1 MADLQL
7 SGVSKSYGTRKV
19 LDGLDLTIKSG
30 ECFTLLGPSG
40 CGKTVILRL
49 IAGFETPDAGTVSI
63 GDRVV
68 ADARHALPPEERHIG
83 VVFQDYAVWPHKTVH
98 ENISYPLEI
107 ANTPKE
113 KIAENVKKAIDQV
126 GLKGLANRYP
136 YQLSGGQQQRVAL
149 ARALVTAPAVMLL
162 DEPLT
167 NLDANLRE
175 EMRFEI
181 KELQRKTGT
190 TIFYVT
196 HDQEVALAIS
206 DRMAIMDEE
215 GKIRQ
220 TGTPDQ
226 VYEQPVNEFVHQF
239 LGIPN
244 YIPFEIRDGSAFIS
258 AGASGDASGNAS
270 GDASGSASSSATGGA
285 FGAVEVRIPE
295 APPAAFLDKAGKA
308 ACRPMDILLEKSPEA
323 ADSLPAKVLRLS
335 LLGPIIDY
343 LVEVGGIQL
352 RAQMQTEEATAR
364 DMIIAEGGS
373 CGLRFTNLRWFGL
386 DGEAVR

>member
-19 LDGLDLTIKSG
+19 LDNLELTIKSG

-63 GDRVV
+63 AGRVV
-68 ADARHALPPEERHIG
+68 ADEKHALPPEERHIG

-98 ENISYPLEI
+98 ENIAYPLEI
-107 ANTPKE
+107 AKASKE
-113 KIAENVKKAIDQV
+113 KVAEDVKKAIDQV

-149 ARALVTAPAVMLL
+149 ARALVTSPAVMLL

-206 DRMAIMDEE
+206 DRMAIMDEN

-220 TGTPDQ
+220 TGTPDE
-226 VYEQPVNEFVHQF
+226 VYERPADEFVHKF

-244 YIPFEIRDGSAFIS
+244 YIPFAIRDGEAFMPD
-258 AGASGDASGNAS
+258 GA
-270 GDASGSASSSATGGA
+270 
-285 FGAVEVRIPE
+285 RIAE
-295 APPAAFLDKAGKA
+295 APPAAFRDESGKAG
-308 ACRPMDILLEKSPEA
+308 CRPMDILLEKD
-323 ADSLPAKVLRLS
+323 ADAPGAIPGKILRLS
-335 LLGPIIDY
+335 LLGPIVDY
-343 LVEVGGIQL
+343 LIEAGGVQF
-352 RAQMQTEEATAR
+352 RAQMQTEEAAAR
-364 DMIIAEGGS
+364 GMIIEEGRS
-373 CGLRFTNLRWFGL
+373 CGLRLTNLRWFARN
-386 DGEAVR
+386 GEAVR

>member
-19 LDGLDLTIKSG
+19 LDSLDLTIKSG

-63 GDRVV
+63 GGTVV
-68 ADARHALPPEERHIG
+68 ADAKHALPPEERRIG
-83 VVFQDYAVWPHKTVH
+83 VVFQDYAVWPHKTVF
-98 ENISYPLEI
+98 ENIAYPLEI
-107 ANTPKE
+107 AKASKE
-113 KIAENVKKAIDQV
+113 KISENVKKAIDQV

-149 ARALVTAPAVMLL
+149 ARALVTTPTVILL

-206 DRMAIMDEE
+206 DRLAVMDES
-215 GKIRQ
+215 GRIRQ
-220 TGTPDQ
+220 TGTPDE
-226 VYEQPVNEFVHQF
+226 VYEHPVDEFVHQF

-244 YIPFEIRDGSAFIS
+244 YIPFEIRDGAAHIS
-258 AGASGDASGNAS
+258 AGQN
-270 GDASGSASSSATGGA
+270 GA
-285 FGAVEVRIPE
+285 ADLRIPD
-295 APPAAFLDKAGKA
+295 APPAAFRGSSGKA
-308 ACRPMDILLEKSPEA
+308 ACRPMDIQMERDRGTA
-323 ADSLPAKVLRLS
+323 GVLPAKVLRLS
-335 LLGPIIDY
+335 LLGPIVDY
-343 LVEVGGIQL
+343 LLEVGRIQL
-352 RAQMQTEEATAR
+352 RAQMQTEEALAR
-364 DMIIAEGGS
+364 GMIIEEGCE
-373 CGLRFTNLRWFGL
+373 CGIRFTDLRWF
-386 DGEAVR
+386 DAKGEAMR

>member
-1 MADLQL
+1 MADLRL
-7 SGVSKSYGTRKV
+7 SGVSKAYGARKV
-19 LDGLDLTIKSG
+19 LDGLDLSIQSG

-49 IAGFETPDAGTVSI
+49 IAGFESPDSGTVSI
-63 GDRVV
+63 GDTVV

-98 ENISYPLEI
+98 ENIAYPLEI
-107 ANTPKE
+107 AKAPKE
-113 KIAENVKKAIDQV
+113 KISSDVRKAIEQV

-149 ARALVTAPAVMLL
+149 ARALVTNPAVMLL

-206 DRMAIMDEE
+206 DRIAIMDST
-215 GKIRQ
+215 GRIRQ
-220 TGTPDQ
+220 IGQPDE
-226 VYEQPVNEFVHQF
+226 VYERPVDDFVHQF

-244 YIPFEIRDGSAFIS
+244 YIPFEIEAGSALIRS
-258 AGASGDASGNAS
+258 EAATDAGQAPLRLPLSPPESFKGTSG
-270 GDASGSASSSATGGA
+270 
-285 FGAVEVRIPE
+285 R
-295 APPAAFLDKAGKA
+295 AG
-308 ACRPMDILLEKSPEA
+308 CRPMDIILDRNPTIEGG
-323 ADSLPAKVLRLS
+323 LPATVLRLS
-335 LLGPIIDY
+335 LLGPIVDF
-343 LVEVGGIQL
+343 LLETGGVQL
-352 RAQMQTEEATAR
+352 RAQIQTEEALAK
-364 DMIIAEGGS
+364 DLLIEEGS
-373 CGLRFTNLRWFGL
+373 KCGIRFSSLRWFEKT
-386 DGEAVR
+386 GEAAR

>member
-7 SGVSKSYGTRKV
+7 SGVSKSYGDHKV
-19 LDGLDLTIKSG
+19 LDGLDLTIQSG

-49 IAGFETPDAGTVSI
+49 IAGFETPDEGTVSI
-63 GDRVV
+63 GNKVV
-68 ADARHALPPEERHIG
+68 ADAKHALPPEERHIG

-107 ANTPKE
+107 AKASKE
-113 KIAENVKKAIDQV
+113 TISKDVKNAIDQV

-149 ARALVTAPAVMLL
+149 ARALVTSPAVMLL

-206 DRMAIMDEE
+206 DRLAIMDSN
-215 GKIRQ
+215 GRIRQ
-220 TGTPDQ
+220 TGTPDD
-226 VYEQPVNEFVHQF
+226 VYENPVDEFVHQF

-244 YIPFEIRDGSAFIS
+244 YIPVHVKGRVATIQGLHIPYAAP
-258 AGASGDASGNAS
+258 AG
-270 GDASGSASSSATGGA
+270 
-285 FGAVEVRIPE
+285 
-295 APPAAFLDKAGKA
+295 FLDGEGKV
-308 ACRPMDILLEKSPEA
+308 ACRPMDIILEKNCEG
-323 ADSLPAKVLRLS
+323 DGLLPATVLRLS
-335 LLGPIIDY
+335 LLGPIVDY
-343 LVEVGGIQL
+343 LLDVQGIQL
-352 RAQMQTEEATAR
+352 RSQIQTEEALAR
-364 DMIIAEGGS
+364 DMIIEKGGR
-373 CGLRFTNLRWFGL
+373 CGIRFASLTWFGKN
-386 DGEAVR
+386 GEAVR

>member
-7 SGVSKSYGTRKV
+7 SAVSKSYGSHRVLEKIELKV
-19 LDGLDLTIKSG
+19 NSG

-49 IAGFETPDAGTVSI
+49 IAGFEAPDDGEVLI
-63 GDRVV
+63 DGHVV
-68 ADARHALPPEERHIG
+68 ATAKHSKPPEERHIG
-83 VVFQDYAVWPHKTVH
+83 VVFQDYAVWPHKTVF

-107 ANTPKE
+107 AKKHHDEINT
-113 KIAENVKKAIDQV
+113 AVKNAINQV
-126 GLKGLANRYP
+126 NLAGLAQRYP

-149 ARALVTAPAVMLL
+149 ARALVTKPGVMLL

-206 DRMAIMDEE
+206 DKMAVMNDIGVIQQIGSPEE
-215 GKIRQ
+215 
-220 TGTPDQ
+220 
-226 VYEQPVNEFVHQF
+226 VYEHPTNAFVYKF

-244 YIPFEIRDGSAFIS
+244 FIPIIF
-258 AGASGDASGNAS
+258 
-270 GDASGSASSSATGGA
+270 
-285 FGAVEVRIPE
+285 
-295 APPAAFLDKAGKA
+295 KAGHPFIDTADVNNAEEIDLLPLADIPRQIFPSVKGKLG
-308 ACRPMDILLEKSPEA
+308 CRPMDVILSKSINSETMIQ
-323 ADSLPAKVLRLS
+323 AKIIRLS
-335 LLGPIIDY
+335 LLGPIVDY
-343 LVEVGGIQL
+343 LLDIGGVLI
-352 RAQMQTEEATAR
+352 RAQMQTEAAVDQDLLIEEGKECGIRFA
-364 DMIIAEGGS
+364 DPKWFAE
-373 CGLRFTNLRWFGL
+373 N
-386 DGEAVR
+386 GEAIR

>member
-1 MADLQL
+1 MADLRL
-7 SGVSKSYGTRKV
+7 SGVSKSYGTHKV
-19 LDGLDLTIKSG
+19 LDGLDLTIQSG

-49 IAGFETPDAGTVSI
+49 IAGFETPDEGTVNI
-63 GDRVV
+63 GEQIV
-68 ADARHALPPEERHIG
+68 ADAKHALPPEERHIG

-98 ENISYPLEI
+98 ENIAYPLEI
-107 ANTPKE
+107 AKAAKE
-113 KIAENVKKAIDQV
+113 KISADVRKAIEQV

-149 ARALVTAPAVMLL
+149 ARALVTNPAVMLL

-206 DRMAIMDEE
+206 DRMAIMDLE

-220 TGTPDQ
+220 TGKPDE
-226 VYEQPVNEFVHQF
+226 VYEHPVDEFVHQF

-244 YIPFEIRDGSAFIS
+244 YIPFEIRE
-258 AGASGDASGNAS
+258 GAAWIRGDA
-270 GDASGSASSSATGGA
+270 GGA
-285 FGAVEVRIPE
+285 KALRLPLS
-295 APPAAFLDKAGKA
+295 PPATFEGTSGRAG
-308 ACRPMDILLEKSPEA
+308 CRPMDILLDRNPAIEGG
-323 ADSLPAKVLRLS
+323 LPAKLLRLS
-335 LLGPIIDY
+335 LLGPIVDF
-343 LVEVGGIQL
+343 LLDVKGVQL
-352 RAQMQTEEATAR
+352 RAQVQTEEALAR
-364 DMIIAEGGS
+364 DLLVEEGQD
-373 CGLRFTNLRWFGL
+373 CGIRFSGLRWFEEN
-386 DGEAVR
+386 GEAAR

>member
-1 MADLQL
+1 MADLRL
-7 SGVSKSYGTRKV
+7 SGVSKAYGARKV
-19 LDGLDLTIKSG
+19 LDGLDLSIQSG

-49 IAGFETPDAGTVSI
+49 IAGFESPDSGTVSI
-63 GDRVV
+63 GDQVV
-68 ADARHALPPEERHIG
+68 ADAKHALPPEERHIG

-98 ENISYPLEI
+98 ENIAYPLEI
-107 ANTPKE
+107 AKTPKD
-113 KIAENVKKAIDQV
+113 KLSADVRRAIEQV

-149 ARALVTAPAVMLL
+149 ARALVTNPAVMLL

-206 DRMAIMDEE
+206 DRIAIMDVD

-220 TGTPDQ
+220 IGQPDE
-226 VYEQPVNEFVHQF
+226 VYERPVDEFVHQF

-244 YIPFEIRDGSAFIS
+244 YIPFEIEEGSAWMRS
-258 AGASGDASGNAS
+258 GEAGAAPLRLPLPPPESFKGKSG
-270 GDASGSASSSATGGA
+270 
-285 FGAVEVRIPE
+285 R
-295 APPAAFLDKAGKA
+295 AG
-308 ACRPMDILLEKSPEA
+308 CRPMDILLDRNPSIEGG
-323 ADSLPAKVLRLS
+323 LPAKVLRLS
-335 LLGPIIDY
+335 LLGPIVDF
-343 LVEVGGIQL
+343 LLECGGIQL
-352 RAQMQTEEATAR
+352 RAQIQTEEALAK
-364 DMIIAEGGS
+364 DLLIDEGRE
-373 CGLRFTNLRWFGL
+373 CGIRFTGLRWFEKT
-386 DGEAVR
+386 GEAAR

>member
-63 GDRVV
+63 GSKVV
-68 ADARHALPPEERHIG
+68 ADAKHALPPEERHIG

-107 ANTPKE
+107 AKTSKE
-113 KIAENVKKAIDQV
+113 KTAEAVKKAIDQV

-149 ARALVTAPAVMLL
+149 ARALVTAPSVMLL

-220 TGTPDQ
+220 TGTPDE

-258 AGASGDASGNAS
+258 AGGPK
-270 GDASGSASSSATGGA
+270 GA
-285 FGAVEVRIPE
+285 ADIRIPA
-295 APPAAFLDKAGKA
+295 APPAAFRDKAGKA
-308 ACRPMDILLEKSPEA
+308 ACRPMDIRMEKNAEA
-323 ADSLPAKVLRLS
+323 ADTLPAKVLRLS

-343 LVEVGGIQL
+343 LVEVGGVQL

-364 DMIIAEGGS
+364 DMIIAEGDA
-373 CGLRFTNLRWFGL
+373 CGLRFTNLMWFGI

>member
-1 MADLQL
+1 MADLRL
-7 SGVSKSYGTRKV
+7 SGVSKSYGTHKV
-19 LDGLDLTIKSG
+19 LDDLDLTIQSG

-49 IAGFETPDAGTVSI
+49 IAGFETPDEGTVNI
-63 GDRVV
+63 GEQIV
-68 ADARHALPPEERHIG
+68 ADAKHALPPEERHIG

-98 ENISYPLEI
+98 ENIAYPLEI
-107 ANTPKE
+107 AKATKE
-113 KIAENVKKAIDQV
+113 KISADVRKAIEQV

-149 ARALVTAPAVMLL
+149 ARALVTNPAVMLL

-206 DRMAIMDEE
+206 DRMAIMDLE

-220 TGTPDQ
+220 TGKPDE
-226 VYEQPVNEFVHQF
+226 VYEHPVDEFVHQF

-244 YIPFEIRDGSAFIS
+244 YIPFEIRE
-258 AGASGDASGNAS
+258 GAAWIRGDADGAKALRLPLSPPSTFEGTSG
-270 GDASGSASSSATGGA
+270 
-285 FGAVEVRIPE
+285 R
-295 APPAAFLDKAGKA
+295 AG
-308 ACRPMDILLEKSPEA
+308 CRPMDILLDRNPAIEGG
-323 ADSLPAKVLRLS
+323 LPAKLLRLS
-335 LLGPIIDY
+335 LLGPIVDF
-343 LVEVGGIQL
+343 LLDVKGVQL
-352 RAQMQTEEATAR
+352 RAQVQTEEALAR
-364 DMIIAEGGS
+364 DLLVEEGQD
-373 CGLRFTNLRWFGL
+373 CGIRFSGLRWF
-386 DGEAVR
+386 DENGEAAR

>member
-7 SGVSKSYGTRKV
+7 SGVSKSYGARKV
-19 LDGLDLTIKSG
+19 LDGLDLTIQSG

-49 IAGFETPDAGTVSI
+49 IAGFETPDEGTVNI
-63 GDRVV
+63 GGQVV
-68 ADARHALPPEERHIG
+68 ADAKHALPPEERHIG

-107 ANTPKE
+107 AKASKE
-113 KIAENVKKAIDQV
+113 KISADVRKAIEQV

-149 ARALVTAPAVMLL
+149 ARALVTNPAVMLL

-206 DRMAIMDEE
+206 DRMAIMDSE

-220 TGTPDQ
+220 TGKPDE
-226 VYEQPVNEFVHQF
+226 VYENPVDEFVHQF

-244 YIPFEIRDGSAFIS
+244 YIPFEIRN
-258 AGASGDASGNAS
+258 GAAWI
-270 GDASGSASSSATGGA
+270 SGSKSGERSL
-285 FGAVEVRIPE
+285 RLPL
-295 APPAAFLDKAGKA
+295 APPPSFRDGAGRA
-308 ACRPMDILLEKSPEA
+308 GCRPMDIILDRNPGVV
-323 ADSLPAKVLRLS
+323 DGLPAKVLRLS
-335 LLGPIIDY
+335 LLGPIVDF
-343 LVEVGGIQL
+343 LLEVGGVQL
-352 RAQMQTEEATAR
+352 RAQIQTEEALAK
-364 DMIIAEGGS
+364 DLLIEEGS
-373 CGLRFTNLRWFGL
+373 DCGISFAGLRWF
-386 DGEAVR
+386 DKNGEAVR

>member
-7 SGVSKSYGTRKV
+7 SGVSKSYGARKV
-19 LDGLDLTIKSG
+19 LDGLDLTIQSG

-49 IAGFETPDAGTVSI
+49 IAGFETPDEGTVKI
-63 GDRVV
+63 GDQVV
-68 ADARHALPPEERHIG
+68 ADAKHALPPEERHIG

-107 ANTPKE
+107 AKASKE
-113 KIAENVKKAIDQV
+113 KISVDVRKAIEQV

-136 YQLSGGQQQRVAL
+136 YQLSGGQKQRVAL
-149 ARALVTAPAVMLL
+149 ARALVTNPAVMLL

-206 DRMAIMDEE
+206 DRMAIMDSD

-220 TGTPDQ
+220 TGKPDE
-226 VYEQPVNEFVHQF
+226 VYEHPVDEFVHQF

-244 YIPFEIRDGSAFIS
+244 YIPFGIKDGAAWIS
-258 AGASGDASGNAS
+258 SGR
-270 GDASGSASSSATGGA
+270 TG
-285 FGAVEVRIPE
+285 EEPLRLPLS
-295 APPAAFLDKAGKA
+295 PPAAFSDSSGKVG
-308 ACRPMDILLEKSPEA
+308 CRPMDILLDRNPVL
-323 ADSLPAKVLRLS
+323 ADGLPAKVLRLS
-335 LLGPIIDY
+335 LLGPIVDF
-343 LVEVGGIQL
+343 LLDLGGVQL
-352 RAQMQTEEATAR
+352 RAQIQTEEALAR
-364 DMIIAEGGS
+364 DLLIEEGS
-373 CGLRFTNLRWFGL
+373 VCGIRFEGLRWFGKN
-386 DGEAVR
+386 GEAVR